1 MVSSSPVGFLPRLLR
16 GLSAFRLC
24 TQANVADATVF
35 DEEEIWRV
43 SSQLAQVS
51 VRSISCCGPCAAQ
64 HHRRSPTTRS
74 AADAWT
80 LWQALKFCHA
90 NKILHLDIKAQN
102 VFIVNGDIRLGD
114 FGLAKHMK
122 VPGSPSLRF
131 RPPRPNAGQGI
142 AARLHLADVEV
153 AFRWDCRVLSSP
165 TLSSVRAVT

>member
-1 MVSSSPVGFLPRLLR
+1 MHT
-16 GLSAFRLC
+16 

-142 AARLHLADVEV
+142 ASAWPMWRPRFGGTAEYSQVLLSRRYEQLHEPRDAPWC
-153 AFRWDCRVLSSP
+153 A
-165 TLSSVRAVT
+165 A

>member
-1 MVSSSPVGFLPRLLR
+1 MR
-16 GLSAFRLC
+16 
-24 TQANVADATVF
+24 
-35 DEEEIWRV
+35 
-43 SSQLAQVS
+43 
-51 VRSISCCGPCAAQ
+51 AQ
-64 HHRRSPTTRS
+64 HHRRAPTNRS